1 MIVTWYCTVSGGGVI
16 DLRSWRMGIDAAAKR
31 IDGRVLKT
39 ETRPAEPL
47 SKRFGV
53 PIFLKLE
60 NRQSTGSFKLRGAT
74 NATALL
80 GEAERARGLVT
91 ASSGNHGRAL
101 AHAAGALGVRCTVF
115 LSPHVPQ
122 YKRDALAALGA
133 EVVIAGRS
141 QDEAEDQARATAKT
155 EGRRFVPP
163 FDDEGVIAGQGTIG
177 DEILDRVPE
186 AELVVI
192 PLSGGGLAA
201 GVAAAMKE
209 RRPGI
214 RMIGVSMARGAA
226 MHASLAA
233 GHPVEIEE
241 LPTLADALAGGLG
254 RANRFTFEMVRD
266 LLDDTVLVSEDEIAA
281 GIRAAAAVGEV
292 AEGGGAVGLAAL
304 IAGKLRLDGP
314 TVFLLSGG
322 NIDPVLHRKIVAGE
336 TPA

>member
-1 MIVTWYCTVSGGGVI
+1 MT
-16 DLRSWRMGIDAAAKR
+16 DLRSWRRLIDAAAKR
-31 IDGRVLKT
+31 IDGHVLKT
-39 ETRPAEPL
+39 ETRPAEQL

-80 GEAERARGLVT
+80 DEAERARGLVT

-101 AHAAGALGVRCTVF
+101 AHAARALGAACTVF

-122 YKRDALAALGA
+122 YKHDALSALGA

-141 QDEAEDQARATAKT
+141 QDEAEDSARAVSDK

-201 GVAAAMKE
+201 GVAAALKE

-214 RMIGVSMARGAA
+214 RAIGVSMARGAA

-254 RANRFTFEMVRD
+254 RANRYTFEMVHA
-266 LLDDTVLVSEDEIAA
+266 LLDDTILVSEEEIAA
-281 GIRAAAAVGEV
+281 GIRAAAAEGEV

-304 IAGKLRLDGP
+304 VAGKLRLKGP
-314 TVFLLSGG
+314 TVFLISGG
-322 NIDPVLHRKIVAGE
+322 NIDPALHRRILAGE